1 MNNNKTVFFAIGV
14 LLIILGVF
22 MFIPFFVQWIFD
34 EKNSTFLS
42 TSAITIFIGILFV
55 LTNIQE
61 NKKLNLQQAFLLTT
75 LSWLSI
81 AIFGCLPFILSD
93 LNLSFVDSFF
103 ESMSGITTTGSTI
116 ITDLNNAPKDILIWR
131 AILQWLGGIGV
142 IVMAITIL
150 PLLNIGGMQLFRM
163 ESSDTA
169 EKILPRTREV
179 TLIISSIYLVL
190 TLFCG
195 ISYNLSGMNIFDSTT
210 HAMTTIATGGFSNY
224 SNSIGYFENPKIEIV
239 SIIFIILGSIPFIAY
254 LKFIK
259 GNKKIFFQD
268 VQIKGL
274 IYILAISVL
283 LMFLYLLFQNKEYSL
298 IENLRISAFNVVSI
312 LSGTGY
318 VPSDF
323 SLWGKF
329 PLMFFLFLMFI
340 GGCAGSTTCGIKI
353 FRFQIL
359 GIFILNQIK
368 KLVYPHGIFSV
379 KYNNEKIS
387 NTFIYSVTTFIFL
400 YFFIFFILAAL
411 LSLNGLDFVT
421 ALSGAASAISNV
433 GPGLGDVIGPNGNY
447 FELPNFSKLSLSFGM
462 LLGRLELFA
471 VLVLFFPTFWKDKFK
486 LGYLWKYT
494 KNNLCQ
500 KAFQFILIDE
510 WYGFFC

>member
-14 LLIILGVF
+14 LLAILGIF
-22 MFIPFFVQWIFD
+22 MLIPFFIQFLYND
-34 EKNSTFLS
+34 KNNGFLS
-42 TSAITIFIGILFV
+42 SSSITVFIGILLI

-61 NKKLNLQQAFLLTT
+61 DKKLNLQQAFLLTV

-81 AIFGCLPFILSD
+81 AFFGSLPFMLSD
-93 LNLSFVDSFF
+93 LNLTFVDSFF

-116 ITDLNNAPKDILIWR
+116 ITNLDSAPKNILIWR
-131 AILQWLGGIGV
+131 AILQWLGGIGI

-150 PLLNIGGMQLFRM
+150 PLLNVGGMQLFRM

-169 EKILPRTREV
+169 EKILPKTREISL
-179 TLIISSIYLVL
+179 LIAIIYLGL
-190 TLFCG
+190 TLVCG
-195 ISYNLSGMNIFDSTT
+195 LAYWLAGMNTFDSIA
-210 HAMTTIATGGFSNY
+210 HSMTTIATGGFSTY
-224 SNSIGYFENPKIEIV
+224 SNSIGHFQNPKIEIV
-239 SIIFIILGSIPFIAY
+239 SIIFIVLGSLPFLAY
-254 LKFIK
+254 LKFAK
-259 GNKKIFFQD
+259 GDKKIFFKD

-274 IYILAISVL
+274 IYLLLVCVF
-283 LMFLYLLFQNKEYSL
+283 LMFLYLLFNNHELSFL
-298 IENLRISAFNVVSI
+298 ENLRISTFNVVSI

-318 VPSDF
+318 VTSDF

-329 PLMFFLFLMFI
+329 PLIFFLFLMFI

-359 GIFILNQIK
+359 GIFVSNQIK
-368 KLVYPHGIFSV
+368 QLLYPRGIFSM

-387 NTFIYSVTTFIFL
+387 NTFIYSIITFIFL
-400 YFFIFFILAAL
+400 YFFIFFILAAV

-447 FELPNFSKLSLSFGM
+447 SNLPNFSKLSLSLGM

-471 VLVLFFPTFWKDKFK
+471 VLVLFFPSFWK
-486 LGYLWKYT
+486 
-494 KNNLCQ
+494 N
-500 KAFQFILIDE
+500 
-510 WYGFFC
+510 

>member
-14 LLIILGVF
+14 LLITLGTF
-22 MFIPFFVQWIFD
+22 MLIPFFVQFIYD
-34 EKNSTFLS
+34 ERNGTFLS
-42 TSAITIFIGILFV
+42 SASITIFIGILLV
-55 LTNIQE
+55 LTNLEE

-81 AIFGCLPFILSD
+81 AIFGCIPFLLSN
-93 LNLSFVDSFF
+93 LNLSIVDAFF

-116 ITDLNNAPKDILIWR
+116 ITNLDNAPKSILIWR

-142 IVMAITIL
+142 IVMAITVL
-150 PLLNIGGMQLFRM
+150 PLLNVGGMQLFRM
-163 ESSDTA
+163 ESSDTT

-179 TLIISSIYLVL
+179 TIIISVIYLTL
-190 TLFCG
+190 TFACG
-195 ISYNLSGMNIFDSTT
+195 VAYWLVGMNIFDSIA
-210 HAMTTIATGGFSNY
+210 HSMTTIATGGFSTY
-224 SNSIGYFENPKIEIV
+224 SSSIGYFQNPKIEIIA
-239 SIIFIILGSIPFIAY
+239 IIFIVLGSIPFIAY
-254 LKFIK
+254 LKFVK
-259 GNKKIFFQD
+259 GDQKIFFKD

-274 IYILAISVL
+274 IYIFIVSIL
-283 LMFLYLLFQNKEYSL
+283 LMLLYLLLSNKEYSFA
-298 IENLRISAFNVVSI
+298 ENLRISTFNVVSI

-318 VPSDF
+318 VTSDF

-329 PLMFFLFLMFI
+329 PLIFFLFLMFI

-359 GIFILNQIK
+359 GLFILNQIK
-368 KLVYPHGIFSV
+368 KLIYPHGIFPM

-387 NTFIYSVTTFIFL
+387 NPFIYSIMTFIFL

-411 LSLNGLDFVT
+411 LSLDGLDFVT
-421 ALSGAASAISNV
+421 ALSGSASAISNV

-447 FELPNFSKLSLSFGM
+447 SDLPNFSKLSLSLGM

-471 VLVLFFPTFWKDKFK
+471 VLVLFFPSFWK
-486 LGYLWKYT
+486 
-494 KNNLCQ
+494 N
-500 KAFQFILIDE
+500 
-510 WYGFFC
+510 